1 MKAHPE
7 CDNIV
12 LKASRQSGKS
22 TIGTWLTTDILLRQ
36 SDAHIWYVLP
46 FYKQCAELFKNKF
59 LPYLNQQGIKHHANK
74 SEFSIQFPNGAF
86 IQFNSAENYQGLR
99 GATLTHLICDEFAF
113 FRPEA
118 YTEALSPM
126 MDVKGRKTLFI
137 STPRGKNHFYD
148 YYMRG
153 VNGVAGWLS
162 FTGHYSECSNERQI
176 EIIESK
182 KLTMLPD
189 TFRQEYDA
197 EFVDKSGQV
206 FKDIQNAFTLN
217 EFALPTERNFG
228 GVDIGMDKDRTV
240 ITIVNERCEVIYYK
254 RYELNEQ
261 SDTEYL
267 VNSLSEILLM
277 FPNVKCF
284 VEKNFNP
291 SVFQL
296 LRKRNPSVY
305 YFNTNNETKKELI
318 TNLQYYISAGLL
330 SSPNIPI
337 MVDEMLSYELGT
349 TKVRNSF
356 TFNAPAGGHDDTII
370 SIGLACILHRNLMKG
385 ITV

>member
-1 MKAHPE
+1 M
-7 CDNIV
+7 
-12 LKASRQSGKS
+12 
-22 TIGTWLTTDILLRQ
+22 
-36 SDAHIWYVLP
+36 P
-46 FYKQCAELFKNKF
+46 FYKQCSELFKNKF
-59 LPYLNQQGIKHHANK
+59 LPYLNKQGIGYKANK
-74 SEFSIQFPNGAF
+74 SELSICFNNGSILQF
-86 IQFNSAENYQGLR
+86 QSAENYQSLR
-99 GATLTHLICDEFAF
+99 SATLDYLFLDEVAF
-113 FRPEA
+113 MRPEVFE
-118 YTEALSPM
+118 YALFPM
-126 MDVKGRKTLFI
+126 MTAKGRKTYMW
-137 STPRGKNHFYD
+137 STPRGKNHFYNF
-148 YYMRG
+148 YMRG
-153 VNGVAGWLS
+153 VDGVAGWLS
-162 FTGHYSECSNERQI
+162 FTGHYKDCDNQRQI
-176 EIIESK
+176 DIIENM

-189 TFRQEYDA
+189 AFRQEYDA

-206 FKDIQNAFTLN
+206 FKDIQNAFTLSG
-217 EFALPTERNFG
+217 FAQPTERNFG
-228 GVDIGMDKDRTV
+228 GIDIGMDKDRTV

-261 SDTEYL
+261 SDTDYL

-291 SVFQL
+291 AVFQL
-296 LRKRNPSVY
+296 LRKRNPNVY
-305 YFNTNNETKKELI
+305 FFNTNNESKKELI

-370 SIGLACILHRNLMKG
+370 SIALACLLHRNLMKG
-385 ITV
+385 LAA